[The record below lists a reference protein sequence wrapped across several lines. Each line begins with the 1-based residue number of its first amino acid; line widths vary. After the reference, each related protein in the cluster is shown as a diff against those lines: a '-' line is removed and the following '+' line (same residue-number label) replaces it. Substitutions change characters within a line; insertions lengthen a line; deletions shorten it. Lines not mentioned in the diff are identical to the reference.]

1 MNFLKGILMSIR
13 FLVGRLFGMPMITKK
28 YRIHWRVLMQA
39 HPLIL
44 KLIED
49 NEDGDTRRAS
59 LAEWHRAERPI
70 VDVLR
75 GTTSLFRIDGP
86 RQFIGNEAF
95 AMGSLIESPGVTA
108 HLDPVE
114 TLHLETRVRQAIEN
128 EILRWIAE
136 HDLQACPPV
145 EPFVDRDIADP
156 KAKRRMTDWVERS
169 RWTEEQSYVR

>member
-1 MNFLKGILMSIR
+1 MPLHSIAR
-13 FLVGRLFGMPMITKK
+13 RLFGWPMITIK
-28 YRIHWRVLMQA
+28 YRAHWRVMIHT

-59 LAEWHRAERPI
+59 LAEWYRAERPV

-86 RQFIGNEAF
+86 RRQLGREDF
-95 AMGSLIESPGVTA
+95 AMGALIESPGVTA
-108 HLDPVE
+108 HLDPIE
-114 TLHLETRVRQAIEN
+114 TLHLEKRVRQAIEQ

-136 HDLQACPPV
+136 HDLQDRPPV
-145 EPFVDRDIADP
+145 LPSVDRDSADP
-156 KAKRRMTDWVERS
+156 KALRRMTEWVGRS
-169 RWTEEQSYVR
+169 RWIEEQSYVR